1 MLRTMPTL
9 ETFRTEMRRRVC
21 PKCHLRPRHSES
33 LGPEAVRPCEQS
45 CPLFVHLPMLRKVAI
60 LADPMIHPRREAV
73 RQWIAQTCGRDGHC
87 AGTDCPL
94 RRYRDEAAQTVMEIV
109 GDG

>member
-1 MLRTMPTL
+1 MLRTMPPL

-21 PKCHLRPRHSES
+21 ARCHLRPLHSES

-45 CPLFVHLPMLRKVAI
+45 CPLFVHLPLLRKVAV
-60 LADPMIHPRREAV
+60 LADPMIHPRRDAV
-73 RQWIAQTCGRDGHC
+73 RQWIAQACDPEGDG
-87 AGTDCPL
+87 AAPGCPL
-94 RRYRDEAAQTVMEIV
+94 NRYRREVERGVMEIV